1 MKRILLTIALV
12 LSTSILTVFAAD
24 TWNGKSPAE
33 YTSKPRSDL
42 SGADRFFI
50 KRVAQ
55 QDAIYEF
62 EKNPKAYEGKRK
74 SELRKLGQARAL
86 RHNLRASDAL
96 IYYVTFSRAIED
108 LRAEHH

>member
-1 MKRILLTIALV
+1 MKRILLAIALV
-12 LSTSILTVFAAD
+12 VSASILTVFAAE

-33 YTSKPRSDL
+33 YASDTRSDL
-42 SGADRFFI
+42 GGADRFFI
-50 KRVAQ
+50 KAVAQ

-74 SELRKLGQARAL
+74 SELHKLGQARAL

-96 IYYVTFSRAIED
+96 IYYVTFSRAIEA
-108 LRAEHH
+108 LQTEHH